1 MSMGIHPSLLSLSLL
16 CWAFLFMSLECKVWF
31 FFFMVPLSVLGRK
44 DILSAL
50 FLILFIN
57 FPFFMA
63 HPLSD
68 IAISEIKN
76 LIFFHILFII
86 LVLTFFLKKNM
97 REKKNQHVS
106 CCSSEAVVKF
116 NGCMWTDEGYGPTW
130 DSDDEYDN
138 FIRKMNPPRCIHVLL
153 CSCLS
158 QFWEIT
164 IS

>member
-1 MSMGIHPSLLSLSLL
+1 
-16 CWAFLFMSLECKVWF
+16 
-31 FFFMVPLSVLGRK
+31 
-44 DILSAL
+44 
-50 FLILFIN
+50 
-57 FPFFMA
+57 MA

-164 IS
+164 ISYCYYVINSRFFILLVSFINCRIEIDNDSCNDATIVRVMALLFFLSE